1 MLIYTYRSW
10 IKTAFIAI
18 KLIRAVRNVAVEN
31 FIQISSAKVIS
42 RNLILIV
49 EYLMFFICYIDV
61 DKLQKLN

>member
-1 MLIYTYRSW
+1 M
-10 IKTAFIAI
+10 
-18 KLIRAVRNVAVEN
+18 EN

-49 EYLMFFICYIDV
+49 EDLMLFICYIDV